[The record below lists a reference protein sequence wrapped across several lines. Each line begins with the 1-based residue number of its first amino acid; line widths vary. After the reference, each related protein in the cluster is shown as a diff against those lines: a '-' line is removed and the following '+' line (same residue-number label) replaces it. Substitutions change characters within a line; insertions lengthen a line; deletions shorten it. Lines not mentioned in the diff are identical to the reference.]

1 VVVGA
6 YTRSPAAS
14 PTVRRAMKHRQSKR
28 LEWSSATGRTD
39 RGNVDRRIFGIEVE
53 YGVTC
58 TFRGQRRLS
67 PDEVARYLFRRV
79 VSWGRSSNVFLE
91 NGARLYLDVGSHP
104 EYATPECDTV
114 DSVVAHDKAGERI
127 LESLVEQAEQRLHE
141 EGIAG
146 TIFLFKNNTDS
157 AGNSYGSHENY
168 LVSRVGEFQKLADT
182 LIPFLVSRQIYAG
195 AGKVLQTPRG
205 ALYSIA
211 QRAEHIW
218 EGLSSATTRSRP
230 IINSRDEPHADAE
243 RYRRLHVIVGDSN
256 MSEYATWLKLAT
268 ADLVLRM
275 IEAGT
280 VMRDLSLDN
289 PIRAIREISHDMTCQ
304 RRVRLEGG
312 RELSALEIQRIYL
325 ERVARFLQHS
335 GSDPVADHVLGE
347 WARVLD
353 TLETDPLKLSRE
365 CDWVAKYHLVDD
377 YRRRHD
383 LPLSHPRV
391 AMLDL
396 QYHDVNRRRGLYYL
410 LQRRDKVDRIVKDAE
425 IRRAMRTP
433 PQTTRAKLRG
443 EFIRQAKRKRRDF
456 TVDWVHLKLNDQAQR
471 TVLCKDP
478 FRSQDDRVQKLIA
491 SM

>member
-1 VVVGA
+1 
-6 YTRSPAAS
+6 
-14 PTVRRAMKHRQSKR
+14 M
-28 LEWSSATGRTD
+28 
-39 RGNVDRRIFGIEVE
+39 NRRIFGIEVE

-104 EYATPECDTV
+104 EYATPECD
-114 DSVVAHDKAGERI
+114 SVSAVVTHDKAGERI
-127 LESLVEQAEQRLHE
+127 LESLVDQAEQRLHE

-146 TIFLFKNNTDS
+146 QIYLFKNNTDS

-168 LVSRVGEFQKLADT
+168 LVARLGEFQKLADT
-182 LIPFLVSRQIYAG
+182 LIPFLVTRQIFAG
-195 AGKVLQTPRG
+195 AGKILHTPRG
-205 ALYSIA
+205 AVYSVS

-256 MSEYATWLKLAT
+256 MSEFTVWLKVAT
-268 ADLVLRM
+268 CDLVLRM

-280 VMRDLSLDN
+280 VMRDLTLDN
-289 PIRAIREISHDMTCQ
+289 PIRAIREISHDMTCR
-304 RRVRLEGG
+304 RRVKLAAG
-312 RELSALEIQRIYL
+312 REMSALEIQREYF
-325 ERVARFLQHS
+325 ERVSQFVENTGA
-335 GSDPVADHVLGE
+335 DPDTDRVLAAWG
-347 WARVLD
+347 RVLD
-353 TLETDPLKLSRE
+353 TLADDPMKLSRE
-365 CDWVAKYHLVDD
+365 CDWVAKYQLIED

-383 LPLSHPRV
+383 LPLSSPRI

-396 QYHDVNRRRGLYYL
+396 QYHDVNRQRGLYYL
-410 LQRRDKVDRIVKDAE
+410 LQRRGKVDRVVSDAE
-425 IRRAMRTP
+425 IELARDTP
-433 PQTTRAKLRG
+433 PQTTRARLRG
-443 EFIRQAKRKRRDF
+443 EFIREAKRKRRDF

-478 FRSQDDRVQKLIA
+478 FRYSDERVDKLIA